1 MAKVGNPKNVER
13 VLTEALE
20 NSLRKAGIDAVVS
33 HEPVPH
39 TRLRRFTVIAKKFKG
54 MRPSERQDL
63 VWRIAGQVLEPDE
76 QLLVSMILTLT
87 SDELAGE

>member
-1 MAKVGNPKNVER
+1 MVKIGNPKNIER
-13 VLTEALE
+13 VLTKALADD
-20 NSLRKAGIDAVVS
+20 LRRGGIDAAVS
-33 HEPVPH
+33 YEPVPQ
-39 TRLRRFTVIAKKFKG
+39 TKLRRFTVIAKKFKG

-87 SDELAGE
+87 PDELTGR